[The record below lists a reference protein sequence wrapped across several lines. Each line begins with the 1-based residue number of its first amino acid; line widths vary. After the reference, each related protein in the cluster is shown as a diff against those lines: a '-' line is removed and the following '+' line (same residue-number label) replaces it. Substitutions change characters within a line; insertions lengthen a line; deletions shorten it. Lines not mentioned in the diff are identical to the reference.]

1 MTHGNLTKMAC
12 INSNLLPKTKC
23 SWILNS
29 YVIVTKLIILSF
41 TNGKKHEQV
50 YLINVLQDY
59 TLSKIIALIRHQMQM
74 KSYMKQII

>member
-29 YVIVTKLIILSF
+29 YVNSNKT
-41 TNGKKHEQV
+41 
-50 YLINVLQDY
+50 DY
-59 TLSKIIALIRHQMQM
+59 TELYQWKKALASLLDQCFTRLHPQ
-74 KSYMKQII
+74 